1 MKHSIMFIMITA
13 FFVTPS
19 ITLALNV
26 NDKAPQFEAES
37 TEGTISL
44 QNYLGQNYVVLA
56 FYYADFTPV

>member
-13 FFVTPS
+13 FFVIPS
-19 ITLALNV
+19 ISLALNV
-26 NDKAPQFEAES
+26 GDSAPLFDAES

-44 QNYLGQNYVVLA
+44 QNYLGQKHVVLA